1 MPFDK
6 FDLDATTEERV
17 KSIKKTIR
25 SINVEEVKK
34 MGDNLFQYADD
45 PWRDAFFRFVA
56 EHPNAT
62 FYHALTHE
70 NVNILY
76 NTDSGKGIWFL
87 PGSGL
92 GPLQDRGKK
101 VMNDASQSAR

>member
-6 FDLDATTEERV
+6 FDLDATTEERI

-25 SINVEEVKK
+25 LISTDEVKK
-34 MGDNLFQYADD
+34 MGDEIFKYADD
-45 PWRDAFFRFVA
+45 PWRDTFFRFVA
-56 EHPNAT
+56 EHPTST

-76 NTDSGKGIWFL
+76 NRDNDRGIWFL

-92 GPLQDRGKK
+92 GPLQSQGKK
-101 VMNDASQSAR
+101 VMSDASQSVR